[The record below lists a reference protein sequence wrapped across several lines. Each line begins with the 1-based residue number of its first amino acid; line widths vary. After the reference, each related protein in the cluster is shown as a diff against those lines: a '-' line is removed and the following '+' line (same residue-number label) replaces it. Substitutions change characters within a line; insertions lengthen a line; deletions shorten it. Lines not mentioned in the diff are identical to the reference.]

1 MPGVNIPWQHW
12 STLHII
18 PDAQYWFS
26 ESLFLIFLSV
36 MILESLNLLGDSR
49 KFAIVLAMAAI
60 AHLVIS
66 LPPLLGLWGANYLF
80 PFFLCG
86 LGCSRYQMA
95 KSRFLPIYI
104 TIFLL
109 TSSYAIAGVLGFVP
123 RSDRIS
129 IIALLLGV
137 SSCFTL
143 LASGWK
149 NRTLAAIGCYSFS
162 IYLFHVFFAASTRI
176 FAHSMNFENASV
188 LVFVATAAGVYG
200 SILVEKLADRSAL
213 TRTLLL
219 GKTWS
224 RSAYRLGM
232 ENTESEIRHTA
243 IENERSIEP
252 QTSVPKVAS
261 QSFQPMELPIKS
273 AYQRGFK
280 SR

>member
-1 MPGVNIPWQHW
+1 
-12 STLHII
+12 
-18 PDAQYWFS
+18 
-26 ESLFLIFLSV
+26 
-36 MILESLNLLGDSR
+36 
-49 KFAIVLAMAAI
+49 
-60 AHLVIS
+60 
-66 LPPLLGLWGANYLF
+66 
-80 PFFLCG
+80 
-86 LGCSRYQMA
+86 MA

-129 IIALLLGV
+129 VIALLLGV

-143 LASGWK
+143 LVSGWK

-243 IENERSIEP
+243 NKNEHSIEP
-252 QTSVPKVAS
+252 QMSVLKVAS
-261 QSFQPMELPIKS
+261 QSLQPMELPIKS
-273 AYQRGFK
+273 AYQRRFE